1 MSSMAAGQTRP
12 GSVRGPQ
19 IIDAL
24 RQAIVS
30 GELAP
35 GDRLTEP
42 ALAQRFGVSRVP
54 VREAL
59 RVLASEGFVQVRPY
73 WGTTVAQLPQ
83 NAATDLLELRGAVEP
98 LAARK
103 AAARCTPTQLDA
115 MRAVLA
121 AGSEL
126 IEQGRFDELPPLN
139 GQFHLLL
146 AEASGNQMLADTV
159 RQLRAKTE
167 WVYASGVRRRAG
179 HSWDEH
185 LAILQAV
192 RARDEELAGALL
204 AAHIRN
210 AAAALGP
217 DPTQSC

>member
-1 MSSMAAGQTRP
+1 
-12 GSVRGPQ
+12 VRGPQ
-19 IIDAL
+19 ITDAL

-59 RVLASEGFVQVRPY
+59 RVLASEGFVLVRPY
-73 WGTTVAQLPQ
+73 WGTTVAELPH
-83 NAATDLLELRGAVEP
+83 NAATDLLELRSAVEP

-103 AAARCTPTQLDA
+103 AAARRTLEQLDA
-115 MRAVLA
+115 MQAVLTK
-121 AGSEL
+121 GSEL
-126 IEQGRFDELPPLN
+126 IEQGRLDELPPLN

-146 AEASGNQMLADTV
+146 AEASGNQLLAQTV
-159 RQLRAKTE
+159 GQLRAKTE
-167 WVYASGVRRRAG
+167 WVYASGVHRRAG

-185 LAILQAV
+185 AAILQAV
-192 RARDEELAGALL
+192 RARDEELADALV

-210 AAAALGP
+210 AAAALN
-217 DPTQSC
+217 TQPRSLHAE

>member
-1 MSSMAAGQTRP
+1 MVAGEAR
-12 GSVRGPQ
+12 VRAPQ
-19 IIDAL
+19 ITDAL

-42 ALAQRFGVSRVP
+42 ALAQQFGVSRVP

-59 RVLASEGFVQVRPY
+59 RVLASEGFVEVRPF
-73 WGTTVAQLPQ
+73 WGTRVAELPS

-103 AAARCTPTQLDA
+103 AATRRTPEQ
-115 MRAVLA
+115 LA
-121 AGSEL
+121 AMDAALAEGSAL
-126 IEQGRFDELPPLN
+126 IEAGRLDELPALN
-139 GQFHLLL
+139 AQFHLLL
-146 AEASGNQMLADTV
+146 AEASGNQLLAETV
-159 RQLRAKTE
+159 QQLRAKTE
-167 WVYASGVRRRAG
+167 WVYASRVGRRAG

-185 LAILQAV
+185 LAIL
-192 RARDEELAGALL
+192 RAIRDGDEELAAALV

-210 AAAALGP
+210 AAAAL
-217 DPTQSC
+217 DA